1 MRVMVLYE
9 RSRTGDRAVEIA
21 RDLAECSGAS
31 LTLVGVVPQAEGGG
45 PRCGGSALLYNVA
58 VMEQVAEE
66 LHAAKRRL
74 GEFADEARVELLIEG
89 ADPPLVDWSAAHHF
103 DTILL
108 PARRRLLRGAK
119 HPDANRLLN
128 GTGAEVR
135 VIDARGDGAVRS

>member
-9 RSRTGDRAVEIA
+9 RSRTGDRAVELA
-21 RDLAECSGAS
+21 RELAHGSGAS

-74 GEFADEARVELLIEG
+74 GEFADDARIELLIEG
-89 ADPPLVDWSAAHHF
+89 SDPPLVEWSATHNF

-108 PARRRLLRGAK
+108 PARRRPLRSAK
-119 HPDANRLLN
+119 HPDAERLLR

-135 VIDARGDGAVRS
+135 VIDARGGDAARS